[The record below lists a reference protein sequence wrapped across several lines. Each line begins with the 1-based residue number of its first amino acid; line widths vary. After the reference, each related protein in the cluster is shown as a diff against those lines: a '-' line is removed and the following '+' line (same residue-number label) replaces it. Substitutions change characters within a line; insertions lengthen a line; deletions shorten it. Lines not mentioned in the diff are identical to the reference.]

1 MSLQIPSTPS
11 RAPAEKRARGSSARS
26 AIRFEPERETDGQSV
41 QAASLLSDCCTPKG
55 YRTIFSEKSAQS
67 EARRYRRKG
76 LDRLSRR
83 IAELLKER
91 GVDGGTMLEVGG
103 GIGAIEI
110 ELLRA
115 GVTRAMNVELTPTYE
130 EAAGE
135 LLRESGLADR
145 VERRVLDF
153 VETGADVEAAD
164 FVVLN
169 RVICCYPDMP
179 RLTAAAAKRVRR
191 TLVLTFPNSRWW
203 TRLGLTI
210 VNFGFRVVRVQFRVF
225 LHRPE
230 LIQAAAEQYGLKTT
244 LNDQGLLWQVMALD
258 KAA

>member
-1 MSLQIPSTPS
+1 
-11 RAPAEKRARGSSARS
+11 
-26 AIRFEPERETDGQSV
+26 
-41 QAASLLSDCCTPKG
+41 
-55 YRTIFSEKSAQS
+55 
-67 EARRYRRKG
+67 
-76 LDRLSRR
+76 
-83 IAELLKER
+83 
-91 GVDGGTMLEVGG
+91 MLEVGG

-191 TLVLTFPNSRWW
+191 TLVLIVSQLSLVDAPRVDHRQLRVSSRESPISSLPASSGVDPGCCRAVRFEDHSQRPGP
-203 TRLGLTI
+203 TLAGDGAGQGRLASREVAPPQRTEVGAGARIATNL
-210 VNFGFRVVRVQFRVF
+210 
-225 LHRPE
+225 E
-230 LIQAAAEQYGLKTT
+230 L
-244 LNDQGLLWQVMALD
+244 V
-258 KAA
+258 